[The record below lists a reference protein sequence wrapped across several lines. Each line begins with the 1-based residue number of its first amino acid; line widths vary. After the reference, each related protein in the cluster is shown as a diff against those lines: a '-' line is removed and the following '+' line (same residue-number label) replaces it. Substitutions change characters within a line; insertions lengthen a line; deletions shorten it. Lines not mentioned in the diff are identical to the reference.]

1 MPATMTTTA
10 DAMITS
16 TPTEDYT
23 QYPEYKAGKLVWCIF
38 PPILI
43 FFGTIGNVMSIV
55 VLNRKPMRESTVSI
69 YLTALSVMDMLVLY
83 TGLMRQ
89 WLRVVIELDLRVI
102 SEMSCKIHIWL
113 VYFTLDMSV
122 WLLVSVTI
130 ERCVSVMFPYTV
142 KQYFTRCTA
151 LVNIAVIAVLLLALN
166 SHYLYGLGDVQTT
179 TDGARTIERCVSLWN
194 GYEHFEFHVWPWID
208 LCVFSL
214 IPLIVLF
221 IANISIIQKIL
232 TRRRRNARRINPVV
246 WTTTSEQQRYQDKKT
261 SSMTIMLLVLN
272 LVFFVCTTPIS
283 VYLIGEPYWL
293 DDLTPRQEAVL
304 SLVWAITNMLQYT
317 NNSINF
323 LLYCISGSRFRNTLK
338 ELFQRRNRVRP
349 SNSMTMLRNSQRES
363 GASGNGGGGN
373 MRNGGNENGT
383 SPNTLHV

>member
-10 DAMITS
+10 DATVTS
-16 TPTEDYT
+16 AATEDYT
-23 QYPEYKAGKLVWCIF
+23 QYPEYKAGSLVWSIF

-43 FFGTIGNVMSIV
+43 FFGTIGNVLSIV

-69 YLTALSVMDMLVLY
+69 YLTALSVMDILVLY

-89 WLRVVIELDLRVI
+89 WLRVVIELDIRDV
-102 SEMSCKIHIWL
+102 SEMSCKIHILL

-130 ERCVSVMFPYTV
+130 ERFVSVMFPLTV
-142 KQYFTRCTA
+142 KRYFTRCKA

-166 SHYLYGLGDVQTT
+166 SHYLYGLGDVETT
-179 TDGARTIERCVSLWN
+179 TDGATTIEHCVSLWN

-208 LCVFSL
+208 LCVYSL
-214 IPLIVLF
+214 IPLIVLI

-232 TRRRRNARRINPVV
+232 TRRRNARRIHPVV
-246 WTTTSEQQRYQDKKT
+246 STITSEQKRYQDKKT

-272 LVFFVCTTPIS
+272 LVFFLCTTPIS

-349 SNSMTMLRNSQRES
+349 SNSMTMLRNSQREAD
-363 GASGNGGGGN
+363 ASGNRNGGN

>member
-1 MPATMTTTA
+1 MTTTA
-10 DAMITS
+10 DATITS
-16 TPTEDYT
+16 APTEDYT
-23 QYPEYKAGKLVWCIF
+23 QYPEYKASRLVWSIF

-43 FFGTIGNVMSIV
+43 FFGTIGNMMSIV

-89 WLRVVIELDLRVI
+89 WLRVVIELDVRVI

-142 KQYFTRCTA
+142 KQYYTRCTA

-179 TDGARTIERCVSLWN
+179 TDGERTIERCVSLWN
-194 GYEHFEFHVWPWID
+194 GYEQFEFQVWPWID

-214 IPLIVLF
+214 IPLIVLI

-232 TRRRRNARRINPVV
+232 TRRRNARRINPVV
-246 WTTTSEQQRYQDKKT
+246 STITSEQKRYQDKKT

-304 SLVWAITNMLQYT
+304 SLVWAIANMLQYT

-338 ELFQRRNRVRP
+338 DLFQRRNRVRP
-349 SNSMTMLRNSQRES
+349 SNSMTMLRNSQREA

-373 MRNGGNENGT
+373 MCNGGNENGT